1 MASSIEWG
9 IGGEK
14 EVTWAP
20 RSKSSRPVGAAS
32 RSKGNSLG
40 SAWLRKRYQSPGSIE
55 SSAAASEANEGARW
69 DQPDRASAVS
79 PPVVHVALPPYL
91 SIRLR
96 CSALASLLL
105 PLAPQSTPL
114 TCACRERARMCENG
128 ERVCGAHRRNDLDH
142 SGRRRAS
149 QPPLLPGQNR
159 LTCRCQ
165 APKSQNSSEKG
176 RRSRDARR
184 RRSLRRSPDPTD
196 TSAHRSSPRAGPRSL
211 PSSAWSRVALP
222 YC

>member
-1 MASSIEWG
+1 VASSIEWG

-14 EVTWAP
+14 EGTWAP

-32 RSKGNSLG
+32 RSKGNSPG

-105 PLAPQSTPL
+105 PRCPRLPLAPQSTPHL
-114 TCACRERARMCENG
+114 CVASARACVRMESGCVARTAETTSTTLAAAAPAALVAWPESIDVPLSGPKKPKLVREGPARAR
-128 ERVCGAHRRNDLDH
+128 
-142 SGRRRAS
+142 RA
-149 QPPLLPGQNR
+149 
-159 LTCRCQ
+159 
-165 APKSQNSSEKG
+165 APAVA
-176 RRSRDARR
+176 RSYRH
-184 RRSLRRSPDPTD
+184 L
-196 TSAHRSSPRAGPRSL
+196 GPS
-211 PSSAWSRVALP
+211 
-222 YC
+222 